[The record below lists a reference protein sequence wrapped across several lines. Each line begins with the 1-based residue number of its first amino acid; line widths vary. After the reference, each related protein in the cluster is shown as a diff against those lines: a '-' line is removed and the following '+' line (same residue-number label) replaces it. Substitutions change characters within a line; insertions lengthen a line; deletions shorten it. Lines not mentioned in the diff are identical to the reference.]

1 MWPASIVKLE
11 PGPKKMS
18 SFFEKL
24 IGGQTEETP
33 AIEKK
38 TAPKTTP
45 KSVKKTIKAKAAPV
59 IAEEPE
65 EPVKSIEPEIIEEET
80 EKPKREP
87 LKTTMD
93 EEKPPKKIF
102 KNLKETKI
110 SESPLPSDWPTSE
123 GQLAV
128 DVYQTDDEIVVQ
140 SALGGVKPDEIEV
153 TIEND
158 MVKIFGSR
166 QKAQAINKDNY
177 LIQECHWGSFS
188 RQFVLPTEVDSSR
201 AEAILKDG
209 ILTIKIPKI
218 KKEKARRLE
227 IHD

>member
-1 MWPASIVKLE
+1 MA
-11 PGPKKMS
+11 

-33 AIEKK
+33 AKEKK
-38 TAPKTTP
+38 LLPRTPPKP
-45 KSVKKTIKAKAAPV
+45 IKKTVTTRLKPAEVKEPEEP
-59 IAEEPE
+59 AEEPE
-65 EPVKSIEPEIIEEET
+65 EPVKLSEPEIIEDEPE
-80 EKPKREP
+80 EKPKEQ
-87 LKTTMD
+87 
-93 EEKPPKKIF
+93 KPFKKIL
-102 KNLKETKI
+102 KPLKETRA
-110 SESPLPSDWPTSE
+110 EEPPPPNEWPTAE
-123 GQLAV
+123 GQLAI
-128 DVYQTDDEIVVQ
+128 DVCQTDDEIIVQ

-166 QKAQAINKDNY
+166 QKTQTTNKDNY

-188 RQFVLPTEVDSSR
+188 RQFVLPAAVDSSR

-218 KKEKARRLE
+218 QKEKTRRLE

>member
-1 MWPASIVKLE
+1 MA
-11 PGPKKMS
+11 

-24 IGGQTEETP
+24 IGGQAEETP
-33 AIEKK
+33 AKE
-38 TAPKTTP
+38 TKTTP
-45 KSVKKTIKAKAAPV
+45 KIAPKPIKKTVKTRLTPTVVK
-59 IAEEPE
+59 EPE
-65 EPVKSIEPEIIEEET
+65 EPIKSSEPEIIEEEP
-80 EKPKREP
+80 EEEPREQKPKKEP
-87 LKTTMD
+87 LKAAIS
-93 EEKPPKKIF
+93 EEKPFKKIF
-102 KNLKETKI
+102 RPLKETRAA
-110 SESPLPSDWPTSE
+110 EPPMPNEWPASE
-123 GQLAV
+123 GQLAI

-166 QKAQAINKDNY
+166 QKAQTINEDNY

-218 KKEKARRLE
+218 QKEKTRRLE

>member
-1 MWPASIVKLE
+1 
-11 PGPKKMS
+11 MS

-24 IGGQTEETP
+24 IGGQAEEAP
-33 AIEKK
+33 VEEKK
-38 TAPKTTP
+38 SAPKTTP
-45 KSVKKTIKAKAAPV
+45 KSVKKTIKAKAASV
-59 IAEEPE
+59 MAEEPKE
-65 EPVKSIEPEIIEEET
+65 QVESIEPEIIGDESEKEAK
-80 EKPKREP
+80 EQKPKKEP
-87 LKTTMD
+87 FKITAS
-93 EEKPPKKIF
+93 EEKPFKKTF
-102 KNLKETKI
+102 RPLKETGVA
-110 SESPLPSDWPTSE
+110 ESPTSDWPTSE
-123 GQLAV
+123 GQLAI

-218 KKEKARRLE
+218 QKEKTRRLE